1 LASHL
6 VSLTCTFS
14 SVFIIKQIVKDKI
27 RIGCGAGFSG
37 DRIEPAIILAEKGE
51 LDYLVLECLA
61 ERTIALAQKRK
72 MADPSK
78 GYDPLLEKRITTL
91 LPALVKNN
99 TRLIT
104 NMGAANPIE
113 AAKKIIEI
121 ARQQN
126 VKIKVAAITGDD
138 VLTIIQQHA
147 SSIHDLEY
155 GKTISEYNIISAN
168 AYIGADIIAEA
179 LQTNAQ
185 FIITGRVADPSL
197 FLAPMMHEFGWDKNN
212 FDLMG
217 KGTVIGHLLECAGQV
232 TGGYFADGVH
242 KKISDLDKL
251 GHPFADVFADGSAV
265 ISKVEGTGGTV
276 NLQTAKE
283 QLLYEVVNPN
293 EYFTPDVIADFTT
306 VHLKET
312 GKDKVYVSGGSGKPR
327 PVTYKASVGYKAFF
341 LGEGEI
347 SYAGAAAYER
357 AQLAGNIVHKRL
369 RDRFSDIRVDL
380 IGVQSMHKTTFDHS
394 ATPYEVRLRVAAKAQ
409 TAGDAALIGEEVE
422 ALYTNGP
429 AGGGGARKYVNEVIG
444 IVSTLIDR
452 NTISPQVNTF
462 ES

>member
-1 LASHL
+1 MGYYNHNDHCRTLNRFY
-6 VSLTCTFS
+6 TYM
-14 SVFIIKQIVKDKI
+14 KQKI

-78 GYDPLLEKRITTL
+78 GYDLLLEKRITTL
-91 LPALVKNN
+91 LPHLVKNN

-126 VKIKVAAITGDD
+126 IKVKVAAITGDD
-138 VLTIIQQHA
+138 VLAIIQQNA
-147 SSIHDLEY
+147 SSIHDLEN
-155 GKTISEYNIISAN
+155 GKPLSEYNAISAN
-168 AYIGADIIAEA
+168 AYIGADIIVEA

-185 FIITGRVADPSL
+185 IIIAGRVADPSL

-212 FDLMG
+212 YDVMG

-242 KKISDLDKL
+242 KKIDDLDKL

-265 ISKVEGTGGTV
+265 ISKVEGTGGKV
-276 NLQTAKE
+276 NLQTTKE
-283 QLLYEVVNPN
+283 QLLYEVMNPN

-306 VHLKET
+306 VHLRET
-312 GKDKVYVSGGSGKPR
+312 GKDKVHVSGGSGKPK
-327 PVTYKASVGYKAFF
+327 PAAYKASIGYKAFY

-347 SYAGAAAYER
+347 SYAGSAAYER
-357 AQLAGNIVHKRL
+357 AQLAGDIVQKRL
-369 RDRFSDIRVDL
+369 QHIFSDIRVDF
-380 IGVQSMHKTTFDHS
+380 IGVQSLHKTTFGYPAIS
-394 ATPYEVRLRVAAKAQ
+394 YEVRLRVAAKAQ
-409 TAGDAALIGEEVE
+409 TAEDAALIGEEVE

-452 NTISPQVNTF
+452 NTISPHVNTF